1 MSELLDE
8 VRNTLRVHH
17 YAMKTEK
24 SYVQWIRR
32 FILFHK
38 KRHPAET
45 GKLEVEQFLTRSRIH
60 LRLQACIGLAE
71 MPGTYTPDS
80 EYWNINPRNLT
91 D

>member
-1 MSELLDE
+1 MHFQDIGLGASMKNIASSTKQMIIPYSLLNFDITT
-8 VRNTLRVHH
+8 N
-17 YAMKTEK
+17 
-24 SYVQWIRR
+24 
-32 FILFHK
+32 
-38 KRHPAET
+38 HPSRIT
-45 GKLEVEQFLTRSRIH
+45 FLTRSRIH